1 LFAVKR
7 ATWRPLLEGAI
18 AKRATEAA
26 RAVAAE
32 IGKRARRRRGG
43 RRPEPSLAGG
53 AAGIAVFYAYAEEAG
68 LGGRCGST
76 CRRFL
81 EEAGDAVEA
90 VAMAPALYGG
100 FAGVAWTVAH
110 LERKLSDS
118 GMADSTEAV
127 DDALR
132 SYLNRPGWRGDY
144 DLVSGLVGFGVYA
157 LERLPA
163 PAAMACLEGVVDR
176 LGEAAER
183 GASGVAWH
191 TAPELLPRQQRE
203 LCPRG
208 YYNLG
213 LAHGVPGVIAVLGA
227 ACAAG
232 ARPRKARKLLD
243 SAVTWL
249 LRQKRKGRR
258 GSRFPAWVVPG
269 GKSESCRSAWC
280 YGDPGVAA
288 ALFCAAR
295 SVGNSA
301 WEREALEIARR
312 SAASPP
318 DEAGVVDAGLCH
330 GAAGLGHVFNR
341 LYQANGDATLRS
353 AARYWFERTL
363 AMRRPGRGVG
373 GFSALGAREDGTRYW
388 EDDPGILTGAAG
400 IALALLAATT
410 TVEPEWDRMLLV
422 STPNSNHG
430 GDPAMRGVPM
440 QERAGKDFGKARS
453 HGSEMKPVGTT
464 DKKERSLSA
473 R

>member
-1 LFAVKR
+1 VKR
-7 ATWRPLLEGAI
+7 AAWRPLLEGAI
-18 AKRATEAA
+18 AKEAA
-26 RAVAAE
+26 KAARDVAAE
-32 IGKRARRRRGG
+32 IGAQRRQRSGTK

-53 AAGIAVFYAYAEEAG
+53 AAGIAVLYAYLGQAG
-68 LGGRCGST
+68 PGGRYEAVS
-76 CRRFL
+76 RQLL
-81 EEAGDAVEA
+81 EEAADAVGS
-90 VAMAPALYGG
+90 VTMAPSLYGG
-100 FAGVAWTVAH
+100 FVGVAWAVAH
-110 LERKLSDS
+110 LERNSS
-118 GMADSTEAV
+118 GSNGGESTEAV
-127 DDALR
+127 DEALKG
-132 SYLNRPGWRGDY
+132 YLNRRGWQGDY
-144 DLVSGLVGFGVYA
+144 DLVSGLAGFGVYA

-163 PAAMACLEGVVDR
+163 PAAVACLEGVIDR
-176 LGEAAER
+176 LGETAER
-183 GASGVAWH
+183 VPGGVTWH
-191 TAPELLPRQQRE
+191 TAPQLLPPQQRE

-208 YYNLG
+208 YYNFG

-232 ARPRKARKLLD
+232 VRRRKARRLLD
-243 SAVTWL
+243 GAVTWL
-249 LRQKRKGRR
+249 LRQRRKDRR
-258 GSRFPAWVVPG
+258 GSRFPAWVTPG

-280 YGDPGVAA
+280 YGDPGLAA

-295 SVGNSA
+295 SAGEPA
-301 WEREALEIARR
+301 WEREALEIARG
-312 SAASPP
+312 AATRPP

-341 LYQANGDATLRS
+341 MYQATGDATLHR
-353 AARYWFERTL
+353 AARFWFERTL
-363 AMRRPGRGVG
+363 ALRRPGRGVG

-388 EDDPGILTGAAG
+388 EDDPGLLTGAAG

-430 GDPAMRGVPM
+430 GDPAMRGVPI